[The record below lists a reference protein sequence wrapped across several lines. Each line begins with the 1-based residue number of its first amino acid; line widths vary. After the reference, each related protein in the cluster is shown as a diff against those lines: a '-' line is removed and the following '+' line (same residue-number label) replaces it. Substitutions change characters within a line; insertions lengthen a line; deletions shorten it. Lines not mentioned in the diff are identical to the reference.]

1 MAKYICCIH
10 KEIKFSNLKS
20 RNGYISIS
28 CLICFVLT
36 IQILSLVSILTLQ
49 NTYLL
54 KSNIQNVFDLSCI
67 NQAKYMITHNNK
79 IRVCHL
85 KDDVIQNMEVE
96 IDSVLVNLTDKDT
109 YVECVYVSD
118 NRDVCLKVY
127 YDTKGIQGIAYTYE

>member
-1 MAKYICCIH
+1 MAKYIYCIY
-10 KEIKFSNLKS
+10 KETKFSNLKY
-20 RNGYISIS
+20 RNGYISVS

-54 KSNIQNVFDLSCI
+54 KSNKQNVFDLSCI
-67 NQAKYMITHNNK
+67 NQATYMITHNNK

-109 YVECVYVSD
+109 YVECVYVLD